1 MRLFLPLVATLL
13 LAAMPCQFNP
23 RPPLLM
29 ASPKEPPLPAK
40 ALGAPVRPVWVLH
53 EAPARSRGQPV
64 EVFAAL

>member
-13 LAAMPCQFNP
+13 LAAMPLPVQRP
-23 RPPLLM
+23 RLLM

-40 ALGAPVRPVWVLH
+40 ASLGAPVRPVWVLH
-53 EAPARSRGQPV
+53 EAPARLRGQPV